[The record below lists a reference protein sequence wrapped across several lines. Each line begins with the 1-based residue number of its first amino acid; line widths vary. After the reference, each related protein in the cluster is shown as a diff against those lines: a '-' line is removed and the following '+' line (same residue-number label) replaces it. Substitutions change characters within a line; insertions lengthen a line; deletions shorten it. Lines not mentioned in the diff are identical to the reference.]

1 MRTHYKIKPYICNY
15 CSKSFNEK
23 GNLKTH
29 LRIHTG
35 ERPFKCDKC
44 DKSFKALGQLKD
56 HFISHTGL
64 KPFQC
69 PFCKKYYRRK
79 EILKNHFTKHK
90 NEEYFKNN
98 LGRFKELLENINKM
112 KNMNLNIN
120 NRSKSVNKSFKEKK
134 KISLNNILNV
144 SAVGNETNLSN
155 LSSSVSF
162 NEENKQSFCTNKNI
176 INNNSATTNINVFNE
191 AKENKNLNENKENK
205 CVEKNNNMNLFR
217 SNKINKDTF
226 IYNTIFDNKLVNYP
240 EISLPNAFIFNSK
253 EENDANEFI
262 EEDENIESNGFS
274 FQKMRCI
281 PEKEIGIS
289 NEYKNENNIFS
300 MEEKTEK
307 DFENCDCYTKITNLY
322 FQTYQHKINI
332 NI

>member
-120 NRSKSVNKSFKEKK
+120 NCSKSINKSFKKKK
-134 KISLNNILNV
+134 KISINNILNV
-144 SAVGNETNLSN
+144 TAVGNETNLSN

-162 NEENKQSFCTNKNI
+162 NDDNKQSFCTNKNI

-205 CVEKNNNMNLFR
+205 CVEKNNNINLFR
-217 SNKINKDTF
+217 NNKINKDTF

-262 EEDENIESNGFS
+262 EE
-274 FQKMRCI
+274 
-281 PEKEIGIS
+281 
-289 NEYKNENNIFS
+289 
-300 MEEKTEK
+300 
-307 DFENCDCYTKITNLY
+307 NLY

>member
-205 CVEKNNNMNLFR
+205 CVEKNNNMNLFHN
-217 SNKINKDTF
+217 NKINKDTF

>member
-253 EENDANEFI
+253 EENDGNEFI

>member
-1 MRTHYKIKPYICNY
+1 
-15 CSKSFNEK
+15 
-23 GNLKTH
+23 
-29 LRIHTG
+29 
-35 ERPFKCDKC
+35 
-44 DKSFKALGQLKD
+44 
-56 HFISHTGL
+56 L

-120 NRSKSVNKSFKEKK
+120 NCSKSINKRFKEKK
-134 KISLNNILNV
+134 KISVNNILNV
-144 SAVGNETNLSN
+144 TAVGNETNLSN

-162 NEENKQSFCTNKNI
+162 NDDNKQSFCTNKNI

-205 CVEKNNNMNLFR
+205 CVEKNNNINLFR
-217 SNKINKDTF
+217 NNKINKDTF

>member
-120 NRSKSVNKSFKEKK
+120 NRSKSKNKSFKEKK
-134 KISLNNILNV
+134 KISVNNILNV
-144 SAVGNETNLSN
+144 TAVGNETNLSN

-176 INNNSATTNINVFNE
+176 INNISATKNINVFNE

-205 CVEKNNNMNLFR
+205 CVEKNNNINLFR
-217 SNKINKDTF
+217 NNKINKDTF

-253 EENDANEFI
+253 EENDGNEFI

>member
-120 NRSKSVNKSFKEKK
+120 NRSKSKNKSFKEKK
-134 KISLNNILNV
+134 KISINNILNV
-144 SAVGNETNLSN
+144 TAVGNETNLSN

-253 EENDANEFI
+253 EENDGNEFI

>member
-144 SAVGNETNLSN
+144 SVVGNETNLSN

>member
-120 NRSKSVNKSFKEKK
+120 NCSKSKNKSFKEKK
-134 KISLNNILNV
+134 KISVNNILNV
-144 SAVGNETNLSN
+144 TAVGNETNLSN

-162 NEENKQSFCTNKNI
+162 NDENRQSFRTNKNI
-176 INNNSATTNINVFNE
+176 INNISATTNINVFNE

-205 CVEKNNNMNLFR
+205 CVEKNNNINLFR
-217 SNKINKDTF
+217 NNKINKDTF

>member
-69 PFCKKYYRRK
+69 PCCKKFYRRK

-112 KNMNLNIN
+112 KNMHLNIN
-120 NRSKSVNKSFKEKK
+120 NRSKSINKSFKEKK
-134 KISLNNILNV
+134 KISVNNILNV
-144 SAVGNETNLSN
+144 TAVGNETNLSN

-162 NEENKQSFCTNKNI
+162 NDDNKQSFCTNKNI
-176 INNNSATTNINVFNE
+176 INNISATTNINDFNE

-205 CVEKNNNMNLFR
+205 CVEKNNNINLFR
-217 SNKINKDTF
+217 NNKINKDTF

>member
-120 NRSKSVNKSFKEKK
+120 NCSKSINKSFKKKK
-134 KISLNNILNV
+134 KISINNILNV
-144 SAVGNETNLSN
+144 TAVGNETNLSN

-162 NEENKQSFCTNKNI
+162 NDDNKQSFCTNKNI
-176 INNNSATTNINVFNE
+176 INNSATTNINVFNE

-205 CVEKNNNMNLFR
+205 CVEKNNNINLFR
-217 SNKINKDTF
+217 NNKINKDTF

-307 DFENCDCYTKITNLY
+307 DFENCDCYTKDR
-322 FQTYQHKINI
+322 
-332 NI
+332 

>member
-120 NRSKSVNKSFKEKK
+120 NCSKSINKRFKEKK
-134 KISLNNILNV
+134 KISVNNILNV
-144 SAVGNETNLSN
+144 TAVGNETNLSN

-162 NEENKQSFCTNKNI
+162 NDDNKQSFCTNKNI
-176 INNNSATTNINVFNE
+176 INNNSATTNINDFNE

-205 CVEKNNNMNLFR
+205 CVEKNNNINLFR
-217 SNKINKDTF
+217 NNKINKDTF

>member
-120 NRSKSVNKSFKEKK
+120 NCSKSINKSFKKKK
-134 KISLNNILNV
+134 KISINNILNV
-144 SAVGNETNLSN
+144 TAVGNETNLSN

-162 NEENKQSFCTNKNI
+162 NDDNKQSFCTNKNI

-205 CVEKNNNMNLFR
+205 CVEKNN
-217 SNKINKDTF
+217 
-226 IYNTIFDNKLVNYP
+226 
-240 EISLPNAFIFNSK
+240 
-253 EENDANEFI
+253 NEFI

>member
-120 NRSKSVNKSFKEKK
+120 NYSKSVNKSFKEKK

>member
-120 NRSKSVNKSFKEKK
+120 NCSKSVNKSFKEKK
-134 KISLNNILNV
+134 KISVNNILNV
-144 SAVGNETNLSN
+144 TAVGNETNLSN

-162 NEENKQSFCTNKNI
+162 NDDNKQSFCTNKNI
-176 INNNSATTNINVFNE
+176 INNISATKNINVFNE

-205 CVEKNNNMNLFR
+205 CFEKNNNINLILN
-217 SNKINKDTF
+217 NKINKDTL

-253 EENDANEFI
+253 EENDGNEFI

>member
-1 MRTHYKIKPYICNY
+1 
-15 CSKSFNEK
+15 
-23 GNLKTH
+23 
-29 LRIHTG
+29 
-35 ERPFKCDKC
+35 
-44 DKSFKALGQLKD
+44 
-56 HFISHTGL
+56 L

-120 NRSKSVNKSFKEKK
+120 NCSKSINKRFKEKK
-134 KISLNNILNV
+134 KISVNNILNV
-144 SAVGNETNLSN
+144 TAVGNETNLSN

-162 NEENKQSFCTNKNI
+162 NDDNKQSFCTNKNI
-176 INNNSATTNINVFNE
+176 INNISATTNINVFNE

-205 CVEKNNNMNLFR
+205 CVEKNNNINLFR
-217 SNKINKDTF
+217 NNKINKDTF

>member
-1 MRTHYKIKPYICNY
+1 M
-15 CSKSFNEK
+15 
-23 GNLKTH
+23 
-29 LRIHTG
+29 
-35 ERPFKCDKC
+35 
-44 DKSFKALGQLKD
+44 
-56 HFISHTGL
+56 
-64 KPFQC
+64 
-69 PFCKKYYRRK
+69 
-79 EILKNHFTKHK
+79 
-90 NEEYFKNN
+90 
-98 LGRFKELLENINKM
+98 
-112 KNMNLNIN
+112 
-120 NRSKSVNKSFKEKK
+120 
-134 KISLNNILNV
+134 
-144 SAVGNETNLSN
+144 
-155 LSSSVSF
+155 
-162 NEENKQSFCTNKNI
+162 
-176 INNNSATTNINVFNE
+176 
-191 AKENKNLNENKENK
+191 
-205 CVEKNNNMNLFR
+205 
-217 SNKINKDTF
+217 
-226 IYNTIFDNKLVNYP
+226 VNYP